1 MNRNQSV
8 MRRIAKVLALVLAL
22 AMIASSAF
30 YLLMLVGGTR
40 YASAIYAYAAE
51 EEEADDKLAFS
62 AEDQFR
68 IDLIPELLQ
77 FIKDSFRDTI
87 EYETML
93 DGMYQGLM
101 DSLDDPWSEYYFA
114 GDSKADYLTVTL
126 DNQFYGVGISF
137 TLYAEGFKVMSF
149 VEGSPAQEAGI
160 PLGSYLVS
168 VDGEGVEG
176 LDATQLAMKIR
187 GEEGTPVTLGI
198 KIGDRVTEYTMI
210 RRRVFTSSL
219 EYKMLDDSI
228 GYIRLDSFSSTTG
241 EEFSAA
247 RLALLNQNMN
257 GLIIDLRGNGGGYLE
272 QAWEI
277 ADQLTDSCVLGYY
290 FQSGEIYRTIRSYN
304 NKTRKVPVI
313 LLVNESTASASE
325 ALTAAL
331 KENGAAIVVGEVTY
345 GKGAAQGQY
354 SIKNGDS
361 IKLSVLTFTGPSK
374 QSFHGKGIVPDYLVY
389 TYGGY
394 SSTEAVEMVN
404 GMVPLSDGER
414 AYAGDMSLNV
424 LAAQQRLKVL
434 GYDVEANAI
443 MDSRTMDALR
453 QVQKRAGSYSYGN
466 LDCFTI
472 KALNEQFN
480 ALLGFDKEGNL
491 ADTQLQKAI
500 DVLKENMMEAP
511 AEQKA
516 AD

>member
-160 PLGSYLVS
+160 PLGSYIVS

-187 GEEGTPVTLGI
+187 G
-198 KIGDRVTEYTMI
+198 
-210 RRRVFTSSL
+210 
-219 EYKMLDDSI
+219 
-228 GYIRLDSFSSTTG
+228 
-241 EEFSAA
+241 
-247 RLALLNQNMN
+247 
-257 GLIIDLRGNGGGYLE
+257 
-272 QAWEI
+272 
-277 ADQLTDSCVLGYY
+277 
-290 FQSGEIYRTIRSYN
+290 
-304 NKTRKVPVI
+304 
-313 LLVNESTASASE
+313 
-325 ALTAAL
+325 
-331 KENGAAIVVGEVTY
+331 
-345 GKGAAQGQY
+345 
-354 SIKNGDS
+354 
-361 IKLSVLTFTGPSK
+361 
-374 QSFHGKGIVPDYLVY
+374 
-389 TYGGY
+389 
-394 SSTEAVEMVN
+394 
-404 GMVPLSDGER
+404 
-414 AYAGDMSLNV
+414 
-424 LAAQQRLKVL
+424 
-434 GYDVEANAI
+434 
-443 MDSRTMDALR
+443 
-453 QVQKRAGSYSYGN
+453 
-466 LDCFTI
+466 
-472 KALNEQFN
+472 
-480 ALLGFDKEGNL
+480 
-491 ADTQLQKAI
+491 
-500 DVLKENMMEAP
+500 
-511 AEQKA
+511 
-516 AD
+516 